1 MNNYLNL
8 KNKDKILKTKEN
20 VCIFLYI
27 YIYIYIYKDTHFSCI
42 IIIINNNIVR
52 HTFYFYLLWNH
63 ISIIFILYLFCC

>member
-20 VCIFLYI
+20 VCIFL